1 MLNLHL
7 SLDPLLSCSPLPLN
21 LYLLLELPPLLVPSL
36 HLSLPLLDL
45 LCLFQ
50 QYHLR
55 LFLELLLLLS
65 PHLVPGRSLL
75 LPEHLHLPLLS
86 HYLLILPVLL
96 LSPPLLL
103 QLLLLGFEPQPLLL
117 SPLTLLL
124 LLLSTENFLSPSL
137 LLLPLLHRLFFII
150 LSDSFKLELI
160 VHHLLDFL
168 ALALLDLFK
177 SSLLFLDHGR

>member
-7 SLDPLLSCSPLPLN
+7 SLDPLLSGSPLSLD
-21 LYLLLELPPLLVPSL
+21 LHLLLELPPFLVPSL

-50 QYHLR
+50 QYHLC
-55 LFLELLLLLS
+55 LFLELLLLLP
-65 PHLVPGRSLL
+65 PHLVPRRSLL

-103 QLLLLGFEPQPLLL
+103 QLLLLGFKPQPLLL
-117 SPLTLLL
+117 SSLTLLL

-137 LLLPLLHRLFFII
+137 FLLSLLNRLLLIG
-150 LSDSFKLELI
+150 LSN
-160 VHHLLDFL
+160 
-168 ALALLDLFK
+168 
-177 SSLLFLDHGR
+177 SL